1 MTGIRKKKGEQIV
14 ASQEPIGFI
23 GLGNMGRHMA
33 ANLVKAGHDLVV
45 FDIAGTAERAPPS
58 AHVAADTGDVASRV
72 HTIFL
77 SLPDGTV
84 SASVAE
90 EIASAENRLTR
101 CVVDTSTIGVEA
113 AQKIAQALAAA
124 GLEYIDAPVSGG
136 VAGAAAA
143 TISTMFAGSAQS
155 YKRLL
160 PLLQAMSKNPF
171 HVGTQAGQGQAMKL
185 ANNFLSGLAMAGTS
199 EAICFGLSQGLEM
212 KTMLDV
218 LNVST
223 GRNTATS
230 DKFPNRI
237 LTDTYDAGFLSKLYM
252 KDLRL
257 YVQGVQAASTPED
270 IATACIGVWS
280 RFVDASPGA
289 DFTEIYRF
297 IRGDR
302 R

>member
-1 MTGIRKKKGEQIV
+1 
-14 ASQEPIGFI
+14 
-23 GLGNMGRHMA
+23 MGRHMA
-33 ANLVKAGHDLVV
+33 TNLAKAGHDLVV
-45 FDIAGTAERAPPS
+45 FDAAGTEERAPPG
-58 AHVAADTGDVASRV
+58 AHVAASAGDVAKRV
-72 HTIFL
+72 RTVFL
-77 SLPDGTV
+77 SLPDGTA
-84 SASVAE
+84 SASVAD
-90 EIASAENRLTR
+90 EIVSAENRLTG

-113 AQKIAQALAAA
+113 AHKIAQALAAA
-124 GLEYIDAPVSGG
+124 GVEYIDAPVSGG

-160 PLLQAMSKNPF
+160 PMLKAMSKNPF
-171 HVGTQAGQGQAMKL
+171 HVGTQPGQGQAMKL
-185 ANNFLSGLAMAGTS
+185 ANNFLSGLAMVGTS

-237 LTDTYDAGFLSKLYM
+237 LTETYDAGFLSTLYM

-257 YVQGVQAASTPED
+257 YVQGVRTACTPED
-270 IATACIGVWS
+270 MATACVGVWG

-297 IRGDR
+297 VRDHH
-302 R
+302 

>member
-1 MTGIRKKKGEQIV
+1 MKSEGL
-14 ASQEPIGFI
+14 IGFI

-33 ANLVKAGHDLVV
+33 ANLAKAGHALVA
-45 FDIAGTAERAPPS
+45 FDAAGTAERAPPG
-58 AHVAADTGDVASRV
+58 AQVAASTDEVASRAETV
-72 HTIFL
+72 FL
-77 SLPDGTV
+77 SLPDGAA
-84 SASVAE
+84 SASVAQ
-90 EIASAENRLTR
+90 EIAGAEGRLTA

-113 AQKIAQALAAA
+113 ACRIAQSLAAA
-124 GLEYIDAPVSGG
+124 GVEYIDAPVSGG

-155 YKRLL
+155 FERLFPAL
-160 PLLQAMSKNPF
+160 KAMSKNPF
-171 HVGTQAGQGQAMKL
+171 HVGTQPGQGQAMKL

-199 EAICFGLSQGLEM
+199 EAVCFGLSQGLEM

-230 DKFPNRI
+230 DKFPNRVV
-237 LTDTYDAGFLSKLYM
+237 TDTYDAGFLSALYM

-257 YVQGVQAASTPED
+257 YMQGVQAARTPED
-270 IATACIGVWS
+270 IATACLGVWS

-297 IRGDR
+297 IRDSSSGAS
-302 R
+302 

>member
-1 MTGIRKKKGEQIV
+1 M

-33 ANLVKAGHDLVV
+33 ANLAKAGHDLVV
-45 FDIAGTAERAPPS
+45 FDIAGTAERAPPG
-58 AHVAADTGDVASRV
+58 AHVAADTGDVTSRV
-72 HTIFL
+72 HTVFL
-77 SLPDGTV
+77 SLPDGAV

-237 LTDTYDAGFLSKLYM
+237 LTETYDAGFLSKLYM

-297 IRGDR
+297 IRDR

>member
-1 MTGIRKKKGEQIV
+1 MYLQQKGERIV

-45 FDIAGTAERAPPS
+45 FDIAGTAERAPPG
-58 AHVAADTGDVASRV
+58 ARVATGAGEVASRV
-72 HTIFL
+72 QTVFL
-77 SLPDGTV
+77 SLPDGAT

-90 EIASAENRLTR
+90 EIVSAEKRLTG

-113 AQKIAQALAAA
+113 AQKIAQALTAA
-124 GLEYIDAPVSGG
+124 GVEYIDAPVSGG

-237 LTDTYDAGFLSKLYM
+237 LTETYDAGFLSTLYM

-257 YVQGVQAASTPED
+257 YVQGVQAARTPED
-270 IATACIGVWS
+270 IASACISVWS

-297 IRGDR
+297 VRDR

>member
-1 MTGIRKKKGEQIV
+1 V

-33 ANLVKAGHDLVV
+33 ANLVNAGHDLVV
-45 FDIAGTAERAPPS
+45 FDIAGTAERAPPG
-58 AHVAADTGDVASRV
+58 AHVAAGTGDVASRV
-72 HTIFL
+72 HTVFL
-77 SLPDGTV
+77 SLPDGAV

-90 EIASAENRLTR
+90 EIVSVENRLTG

-113 AQKIAQALAAA
+113 AQKIAQSLAAA

-199 EAICFGLSQGLEM
+199 EAICFGLSQGLQM

-237 LTDTYDAGFLSKLYM
+237 LTETYDAGFLSALYM

-257 YVQGVQAASTPED
+257 YVQGVQAARTPED
-270 IATACIGVWS
+270 IASACIGVWGG
-280 RFVDASPGA
+280 FVDASPGA

-297 IRGDR
+297 IRDR